1 MKRDELE
8 RKKSYEIIKYSDAR
22 DWVEMNKQK
31 MPSNE
36 IILKHPRGTHEQ
48 GFDNWFVDNLFR
60 QLFNRF
66 LLSHKYYIPNF
77 KITDNV
83 ICYLYL
89 ISWYN
94 ILMSSLWTWKVHST
108 VTNHNKSECQ

>member
-48 GFDNWFVDNLFR
+48 GFDN
-60 QLFNRF
+60 
-66 LLSHKYYIPNF
+66 
-77 KITDNV
+77 
-83 ICYLYL
+83 
-89 ISWYN
+89 
-94 ILMSSLWTWKVHST
+94 
-108 VTNHNKSECQ
+108 